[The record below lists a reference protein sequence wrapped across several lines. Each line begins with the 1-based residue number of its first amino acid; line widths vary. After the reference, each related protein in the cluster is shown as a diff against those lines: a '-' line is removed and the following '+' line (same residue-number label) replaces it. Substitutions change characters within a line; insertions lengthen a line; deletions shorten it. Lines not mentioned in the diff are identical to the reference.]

1 MTERGRIYR
10 WPRNRS
16 FGDAKARPVVVI
28 APDAATLRTRRWVV
42 VALSSDP
49 RLKDHPLTVAFPA
62 TTTNGLSQTS
72 FAMAWL
78 PTTVAAE
85 QLEGPIG
92 RIDRDQLALVLRTLR
107 LALDLDME
115 EPWHSDGA

>member
-1 MTERGRIYR
+1 MI
-10 WPRNRS
+10 
-16 FGDAKARPVVVI
+16 VI
-28 APDAATLRTRRWVV
+28 APDAATLRTRRWGV

-49 RLKDHPLTVAFPA
+49 RLKDHPLTVAIPA
-62 TTTNGLSQTS
+62 TKTSGLARDS

-92 RIDRDQLALVLRTLR
+92 RIERDQLALVLRTLR
-107 LALDLDME
+107 LALDLEME

>member
-1 MTERGRIYR
+1 
-10 WPRNRS
+10 
-16 FGDAKARPVVVI
+16 
-28 APDAATLRTRRWVV
+28 VV

-49 RLKDHPLTVAFPA
+49 RLKDHPLTVALPA

-92 RIDRDQLALVLRTLR
+92 RIDIDRDQLALVLRTLR

>member
-1 MTERGRIYR
+1 
-10 WPRNRS
+10 
-16 FGDAKARPVVVI
+16 VVVI

-49 RLKDHPLTVAFPA
+49 RLKDHPLTVALPA

-115 EPWHSDGA
+115 ESWRQEGA

>member
-1 MTERGRIYR
+1 MTR
-10 WPRNRS
+10 WPW
-16 FGDAKARPVVVI
+16 AR
-28 APDAATLRTRRWVV
+28 RRWVV
-42 VALSSDP
+42 VPLSSDP

-62 TTTNGLSQTS
+62 TTTNGPAQTT

-92 RIDRDQLALVLRTLR
+92 RIDRDQLNLPAQPATNSLTRR
-107 LALDLDME
+107 PAPAAD
-115 EPWHSDGA
+115 PGRR

>member
-1 MTERGRIYR
+1 M
-10 WPRNRS
+10 
-16 FGDAKARPVVVI
+16 
-28 APDAATLRTRRWVV
+28 V

-49 RLKDHPLTVAFPA
+49 RLKDHPLTVALPA
-62 TTTNGLSQTS
+62 EKTNGLAQTS

-92 RIDRDQLALVLRTLR
+92 RIDGDKP
-107 LALDLDME
+107 ME
-115 EPWHSDGA
+115 EPWHSEGA